1 MYATYTD
8 LLAVHCLGCLY
19 VYNVVLIEWSRHKL
33 FLEILKLLES
43 KLSLITLRAVLGG
56 HQDMGPGEHDYMV
69 KVNRTLSHITANME
83 RMAAKLLEL
92 EEIRSR
98 RETAYDY

>member
-1 MYATYTD
+1 MQLYTTYSD
-8 LLAVHCLGCLY
+8 LLVVHFLGCLY
-19 VYNVVLIEWSRHKL
+19 VYNACLIKWSRHKL
-33 FLEILKLLES
+33 FLEI
-43 KLSLITLRAVLGG
+43 LSLITLRAVLGG